1 MKSLFLFQLNMHLF
15 AKFNLAQTVIFN
27 RITERL
33 LKKTIPMFSRPEK
46 ERRNMGTDRS
56 NNAC

>member
-1 MKSLFLFQLNMHLF
+1 MKSLSLFQLNMRLF
-15 AKFNLAQTVIFN
+15 AKFNSAQTVIFN

-33 LKKTIPMFSRPEK
+33 LKKTIPMLLRPEK
-46 ERRNMGTDRS
+46 EHRNMGIDRS